1 MDFCT
6 LTDII
11 KSNLVPAEDHKRAIA
26 CYRRVCA
33 IDKPLNTTVHIDFD
47 VHVYEVHSDQSVRYV
62 QTLDSRKYHEIRVNM
77 SSIPQQLFGNASHP
91 PANRSESTPTRPV
104 VTRVVPR
111 CHHTSAEYIRP
122 FVMQCMW
129 PHKSENE
136 KVQSM

>member
-47 VHVYEVHSDQSVRYV
+47 VHVYEVKSDTPRSPDARARSAAKHVRSYGYCG
-62 QTLDSRKYHEIRVNM
+62 RM
-77 SSIPQQLFGNASHP
+77 
-91 PANRSESTPTRPV
+91 
-104 VTRVVPR
+104 
-111 CHHTSAEYIRP
+111 
-122 FVMQCMW
+122 
-129 PHKSENE
+129 
-136 KVQSM
+136 